1 MAAVLLLWDTNMA
14 AVTSCENTLLSYSYV
29 SIILPFCAAGDFFM
43 GLRTFKPASHRPR
56 IFEEVP
62 TYHCSKKDE
71 PSIQKHLTL
80 HQPVRKFSK
89 SN

>member
-1 MAAVLLLWDTNMA
+1 MFI
-14 AVTSCENTLLSYSYV
+14 LSYSYV
-29 SIILPFCAAGDFFM
+29 SIILPFGAAGDFFM

-71 PSIQKHLTL
+71 PSIQKHFNKRGGELRFAYGKVIWFDKVKIVLKT
-80 HQPVRKFSK
+80 Q
-89 SN
+89 